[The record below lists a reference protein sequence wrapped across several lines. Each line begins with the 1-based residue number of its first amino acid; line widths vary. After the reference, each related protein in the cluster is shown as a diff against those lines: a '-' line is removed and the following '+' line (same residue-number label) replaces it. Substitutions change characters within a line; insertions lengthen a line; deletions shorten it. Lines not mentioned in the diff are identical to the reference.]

1 MTPGGK
7 TIVAA
12 FVAVLALVAPWV
24 AYPVFLMTAL
34 CFALF
39 ACAFNLLLGYA
50 GLMSFGHAMFFGMA
64 GYFFGYVVKTLD
76 MPPELGLLAGVLG
89 AAALG
94 LVTGAL
100 AIRRQGI
107 YFAMIT
113 LAFAQMIY

>member
-1 MTPGGK
+1 
-7 TIVAA
+7 
-12 FVAVLALVAPWV
+12 
-24 AYPVFLMTAL
+24 
-34 CFALF
+34 
-39 ACAFNLLLGYA
+39 
-50 GLMSFGHAMFFGMA
+50 MSFGHAMFFGMA
-64 GYFFGYVVKTLD
+64 AYFFGHVVKSWD

-113 LAFAQMIY
+113 LAFRADDLLPLRADAVHPW

>member
-1 MTPGGK
+1 VGRLSGIPDDG
-7 TIVAA
+7 ALLR
-12 FVAVLALVAPWV
+12 AVRLRLQP
-24 AYPVFLMTAL
+24 
-34 CFALF
+34 
-39 ACAFNLLLGYA
+39 LLLGYA

-107 YFAMIT
+107 YSP
-113 LAFAQMIY
+113 